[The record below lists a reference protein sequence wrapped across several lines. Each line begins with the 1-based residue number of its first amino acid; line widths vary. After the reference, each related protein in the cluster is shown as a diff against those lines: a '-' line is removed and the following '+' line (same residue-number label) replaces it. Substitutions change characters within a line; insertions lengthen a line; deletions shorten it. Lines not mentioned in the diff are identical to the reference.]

1 MKFKGALGMTIALAA
16 IGSYYY
22 LIDIP
27 SANKEKEA
35 KEQSERIVLFEKNQV
50 TNISLLFNDSK
61 ISLKKEEDSWNVT
74 EPVKAKSDANE
85 VDSLLNTIKDAKY
98 SRIIEEAPK
107 KLTPFGLKKPK
118 LTLTLGLKEKGDTS
132 IHIGNDS
139 PIGSGLYI
147 KLSNKPAVLLSSIS
161 RKDLNKSVYE
171 LRDKRIL
178 NFSTDLISKV
188 TINRGG
194 TKISFKKKE
203 DNWLIKSGELNS
215 KAEKSEV
222 ANLLSSIDLGK
233 IKSFVEEYPEDLT
246 KFGLGKP
253 SIKITLRE
261 KENANSYILLI
272 GTKKEEFY
280 YAKTETSKNVFSI
293 ETSLVNKFTKDPLSF
308 LNKKVFDFS
317 KKDITKFEIKTQNNI
332 ITAVNKSE
340 TDVGWKLKNPIQ
352 TETDTATISSL
363 LFDLSDA
370 QVQEYIIGKAKSLEP
385 YGLNPPQKSFSI
397 ILKNKNKQTLL
408 IGKEAL
414 VPGTFFAVRSGESS
428 IFTINKDSLDKIF
441 RTFHELRNKSLV
453 SLKMGEA
460 TKIEL
465 KYSDKTFELVASGDD
480 WTLTKPKK
488 QKKINSFR
496 ARDILWTLNN
506 LEFVDEI
513 EATLTDKITGLNMPE
528 LEVSIW
534 NKNNKKLAH
543 VKVGRKTDEDF
554 YYARTEAKPSIFKI
568 KKRFLEEIPNK
579 LEDFKTISPSDTE

>member
-1 MKFKGALGMTIALAA
+1 
-16 IGSYYY
+16 
-22 LIDIP
+22 
-27 SANKEKEA
+27 
-35 KEQSERIVLFEKNQV
+35 
-50 TNISLLFNDSK
+50 
-61 ISLKKEEDSWNVT
+61 
-74 EPVKAKSDANE
+74 
-85 VDSLLNTIKDAKY
+85 
-98 SRIIEEAPK
+98 
-107 KLTPFGLKKPK
+107 
-118 LTLTLGLKEKGDTS
+118 
-132 IHIGNDS
+132 
-139 PIGSGLYI
+139 
-147 KLSNKPAVLLSSIS
+147 
-161 RKDLNKSVYE
+161 
-171 LRDKRIL
+171 
-178 NFSTDLISKV
+178 
-188 TINRGG
+188 
-194 TKISFKKKE
+194 
-203 DNWLIKSGELNS
+203 
-215 KAEKSEV
+215 
-222 ANLLSSIDLGK
+222 
-233 IKSFVEEYPEDLT
+233 
-246 KFGLGKP
+246 
-253 SIKITLRE
+253 
-261 KENANSYILLI
+261 
-272 GTKKEEFY
+272 
-280 YAKTETSKNVFSI
+280 
-293 ETSLVNKFTKDPLSF
+293 
-308 LNKKVFDFS
+308 
-317 KKDITKFEIKTQNNI
+317 
-332 ITAVNKSE
+332 
-340 TDVGWKLKNPIQ
+340 LKNPIQ